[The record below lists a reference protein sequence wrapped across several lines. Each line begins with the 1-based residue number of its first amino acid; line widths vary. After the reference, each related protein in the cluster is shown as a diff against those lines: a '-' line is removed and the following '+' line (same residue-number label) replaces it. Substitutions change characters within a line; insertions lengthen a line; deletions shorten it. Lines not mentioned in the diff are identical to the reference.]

1 MQKVLTYQKITGI
14 KRLTPKNVPK
24 LIEVISRNSPVITAR
39 TILIDPNISQLL
51 ILGNFDV
58 SRYGLG
64 IYLLSKTT
72 AIGLWKLLV
81 KRGLIWIGL

>member
-1 MQKVLTYQKITGI
+1 MQKVSTYQMITGI
-14 KRLTPKNVPK
+14 KRLIPKNVPI

-64 IYLLSKTT
+64 REYQYLLHYS
-72 AIGLWKLLV
+72 V
-81 KRGLIWIGL
+81 YEDV